1 MSKCLIVG
9 TKCPET
15 SDRNAKAYCP
25 WWKDEGEMFV
35 MKNSKTG
42 EERIEQ
48 CGARVM
54 VQGQMEVI
62 KASNRPAAVMEST
75 RNEIADGFTKVAT
88 VMGGIIPALENK
100 DGKN

>member
-1 MSKCLIVG
+1 MIVG
-9 TKCPET
+9 AKCPET
-15 SDRNAKAYCP
+15 SDRAAKAYCP
-25 WWKDEGEMFV
+25 WWKDDGELFV

-62 KASNRPAAVMEST
+62 KASNRPAAAIESA
-75 RNEIADGFTKVAT
+75 RNEIASGFAKVAT
-88 VMGGIIPALENK
+88 VMSSIVPALENK
-100 DGKN
+100 NGKG